1 MNTRLKEIRERHDR
15 EVGRFGTDYD
25 MAAQSIKD
33 RGELLKMVEAKDEII
48 SLHILQAKQYERK
61 IAEYEDAL
69 GRYMW
74 KALERKI

>member
-1 MNTRLKEIRERHDR
+1 MNKRRKEIRERHDSIHG
-15 EVGRFGTDYD
+15 EVF
-25 MAAQSIKD
+25 AHKD

-69 GRYMW
+69 GRYDTSVELMW

>member
-1 MNTRLKEIRERHDR
+1 MNTRLKEIRERHNKTTNL
-15 EVGRFGTDYD
+15 EVTDAY
-25 MAAQSIKD
+25 AAHKD